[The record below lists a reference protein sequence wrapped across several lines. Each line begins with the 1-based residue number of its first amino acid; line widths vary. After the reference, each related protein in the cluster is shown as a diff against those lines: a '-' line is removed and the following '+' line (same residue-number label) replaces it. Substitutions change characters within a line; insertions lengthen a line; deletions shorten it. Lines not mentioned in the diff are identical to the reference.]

1 MFVGVSVRVS
11 GFERKRGVLVVSI
24 TVVFFF
30 NQEKQNAD
38 HVGSALFCPTVLLDR
53 NRTKILKDLQTAQHP
68 LTYQPKF
75 TSNFCTL
82 DSSIVLTES
91 LNSLYYAN
99 LFSSAL
105 KEF

>member
-1 MFVGVSVRVS
+1 M
-11 GFERKRGVLVVSI
+11 LVVFHSS
-24 TVVFFF
+24 FFF
-30 NQEKQNAD
+30 FFLIKKKRNAD
-38 HVGSALFCPTVLLDR
+38 HVGSALVCPTVFLDHS
-53 NRTKILKDLQTAQHP
+53 RTKLFKMGLQSAQHP

-91 LNSLYYAN
+91 LNSLKYAN